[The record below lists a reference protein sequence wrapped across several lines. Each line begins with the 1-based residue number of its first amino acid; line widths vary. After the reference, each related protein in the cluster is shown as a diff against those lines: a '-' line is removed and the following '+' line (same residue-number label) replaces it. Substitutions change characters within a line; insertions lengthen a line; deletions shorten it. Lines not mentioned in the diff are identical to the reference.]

1 VEQVLV
7 LCCAGSLL
15 VQRLG
20 VDKSIVM
27 PRVEEFILFQQKY
40 ADYLTGGWEIVGR

>member
-1 VEQVLV
+1 MV
-7 LCCAGSLL
+7 GSTGRVL

-27 PRVEEFILFQQKY
+27 PWVEEFIIFQEKY
-40 ADYLTGGWEIVGR
+40 ADLLAGGWDVVGR

>member
-1 VEQVLV
+1 V
-7 LCCAGSLL
+7 L

-27 PRVEEFILFQQKY
+27 PRVEEFIIFQEKY
-40 ADYLTGGWEIVGR
+40 ADLLAGGWDVVGR